1 MTARATPEEV
11 AKSISSVSVEVLT
24 LEEFNSIL
32 ETGKVQ
38 AYIGI
43 EPSNILHLGTLVACE
58 PLIRLAK
65 AGFKTKFLLAD
76 IHGWLNDKG
85 ELEHLKEVARQNQ
98 ELLSKVVKSRGV
110 ESLNVEFVY
119 GSSYQLSEGYV
130 KELMRLAKLVTASEA
145 RKAMDM
151 ISKKD
156 VMYKVGSEIYALMQC
171 LDIGYLGVNV
181 AVGGMD
187 QRKIH
192 VMAREYLRKLGYPKP
207 VAIHTPIILGLDG
220 GAKMSK
226 SLDNAIFLDDGEE
239 EVSRKVFQA
248 FCPERELENN
258 PLTMIV
264 ERVVFPWLGVF
275 EAGGK
280 TYSDY
285 SEFVQ
290 DWRSGVL
297 TAKKLKEAL
306 TEALNN
312 ILRRIQTA

>member
-1 MTARATPEEV
+1 MSARASAEEV
-11 AKSISSVSVEVLT
+11 AQSISSVSVEILT
-24 LEEFNSIL
+24 VEEFIDVL
-32 ETGKVQ
+32 RTGKVQ

-43 EPSNILHLGTLVACE
+43 EPSNVLHLGTLVACE
-58 PLIRLAK
+58 PLIRLAN
-65 AGFKTKFLLAD
+65 AGYKTKFLLAD

-85 ELEHLKEVARQNQ
+85 ELEQLREIARQNH
-98 ELLSKVVKSRGV
+98 ELLLKIIKSRGV
-110 ESLNVEFVY
+110 EQLNVEFVY

-192 VMAREYLRKLGYPKP
+192 VMAREYLRKLGYAKP
-207 VAIHTPIILGLDG
+207 VAVHTPIILGLDG

-226 SLDNAIFLDDGEE
+226 SLDNAIFLNDGEE

-248 FCPERELENN
+248 FCPEGELDNN

-264 ERVVFPWLGVF
+264 ERVVFPWQGYF

-280 TYSDY
+280 RYNDY

-290 DWRSGVL
+290 DWRSGAL
-297 TAKKLKEAL
+297 TAKKLKEDL
-306 TEALNN
+306 TEALNK
-312 ILRRIQTA
+312 ILRRIQTS